1 MSFSDLKKSRN
12 NSMSKLIQA
21 AEKVG
26 GEKKGFAD
34 DNEWKITRDK
44 AGNAYAVIRFLPAA
58 EGEDIPWVQYWDHG
72 FKGPGGKWYIEKSL
86 TSLGQQDPVSEYN
99 SMLWNTGADEDK
111 QTARDQKRRLH
122 YASNVYVVSDPSN
135 PQNEGKIFKYIYGK
149 KIFDMIMDVMQ
160 PEFPDDAPM
169 NPFDLWEG
177 AEFKIKVRKVD
188 GWVNYGSSVFSSPSE
203 FLDGDEV
210 ALEEVFNKLHKL
222 NDYIDP
228 ANYKTYAELETKMK
242 QVLGQNAG
250 PMTTA
255 ESVELDEIKP
265 EPSLKSKDA
274 PIETVKS
281 SDDDDTMSYFSNLAN
296 N

>member
-26 GEKKGFAD
+26 GEKKSFAD

-177 AEFKIKVRKVD
+177 A
-188 GWVNYGSSVFSSPSE
+188 S
-203 FLDGDEV
+203 
-210 ALEEVFNKLHKL
+210 
-222 NDYIDP
+222 
-228 ANYKTYAELETKMK
+228 
-242 QVLGQNAG
+242 
-250 PMTTA
+250 
-255 ESVELDEIKP
+255 
-265 EPSLKSKDA
+265 
-274 PIETVKS
+274 
-281 SDDDDTMSYFSNLAN
+281 
-296 N
+296 